1 MVNYMKIICLK
12 DDNLAEKLYLC
23 TRKRGERLRV
33 GDQRSGMAAHARP
46 LMPASWPSLNRS
58 FVRQKQINND
68 DYGRKI
74 RQRAAAVCVRL

>member
-1 MVNYMKIICLK
+1 MRNYMGNYMKIICLK
-12 DDNLAEKLYLC
+12 EKYLAENVYLC
-23 TRKRGERLRV
+23 TRKACE
-33 GDQRSGMAAHARP
+33 AAHARP

-58 FVRQKQINND
+58 FVSQKQINND